1 VFAAKFGDTFSIK
14 GDNMASRI
22 LGFDSAARVSLNRP
36 CGNGMP
42 SAGAIGKQEVLGL
55 RT

>member
-1 VFAAKFGDTFSIK
+1 VNETKPKMGN
-14 GDNMASRI
+14 NMASRI